1 MIVVYHKVGGV
12 WFVICCESV
21 IRGQLACCHG
31 VAPGIEQGCGLKN
44 ETGER
49 LR

>member
-12 WFVICCESV
+12 WFVICRESV

-31 VAPGIEQGCGLKN
+31 VAPGIAQDAV
-44 ETGER
+44 
-49 LR
+49 